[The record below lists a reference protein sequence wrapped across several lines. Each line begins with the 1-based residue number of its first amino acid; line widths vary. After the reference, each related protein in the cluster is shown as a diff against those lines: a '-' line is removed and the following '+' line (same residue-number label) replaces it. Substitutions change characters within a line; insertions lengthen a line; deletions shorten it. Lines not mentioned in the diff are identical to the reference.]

1 MTAAVRIPTLPETA
15 SFLPA
20 YEQRVNRGASDRMTD
35 SSASVQRTGA
45 PDDDSRVSADSVRV
59 FTRQEVALDGGYLVI
74 IGDHVYDVKDFLDE
88 VSTSVRAWS

>member
-20 YEQRVNRGASDRMTD
+20 YEQRNRGASDRMTD
-35 SSASVQRTGA
+35 SSASVHA

-74 IGDHVYDVKDFLDE
+74 IGEHVYDVKDFLDE